1 MKYIQYLKRGIKY
14 ILHGQPTQKVYAQIT
29 YLSPSDLLK
38 GRTAL
43 ITGGTSGIGYE
54 IAKAF
59 INAGA
64 ICVITG
70 RDENKVQRTCEKINK
85 EVSKKDH
92 IFGLSWDVLMSKAMA
107 VFLVSNMGRS
117 IIGDMVFMTGG
128 SGVVTYD
135 DVHYSF

>member
-43 ITGGTSGIGYE
+43 ITEGTSGLGYK

-70 RDENKVQRTCEKINK
+70 RDENKVQRTYEKINK

-92 IFGLSWDVLMSKAMA
+92 IFRLSWDVTDVKGNGCIPRKQYGKVYYWRYGL
-107 VFLVSNMGRS
+107 
-117 IIGDMVFMTGG
+117 
-128 SGVVTYD
+128 YD
-135 DVHYSF
+135 WRFWRCHL